1 MQEPAHPFRTD
12 APIWLSNGA
21 YGSLLTAAGTGF
33 SLYGDHLLTNWQD
46 DCCEDD
52 LGFTIALRDAADGK
66 LWTASG
72 AVLPGGDRGTLTAL
86 PEGAVLERRSRTLQA
101 RVELEVLAESP
112 VERRRLTLTN
122 EGRRATEIEITG
134 FLEVVLHDP
143 AAHAAHPAFSKLFVQ
158 TRRHAAEALLLATR
172 RPRANGETHPTM
184 ALAMVGAPAFDWE
197 TDRARFRGRGR
208 RLAAARG
215 LRAPLSRTVGNVL
228 DPMLALRTTVHLGAG
243 ESVSLLFLIAAAADE
258 ATILAQLRAAP
269 DAVALAPAHVIDA
282 AAARLEEGT
291 KSLADAPLWRRLSAM
306 RLAAATPA
314 ASTVA
319 TARPAPSPRPSPPPP
334 QPSAPPLP
342 RSGSAV
348 AFGSSN
354 GHGQFSPDGQEY
366 QMQLRREADGC
377 LRLPPM
383 PWTNVIANER
393 FGLIASE
400 KGSLSTFAGNS
411 RLHRL
416 TPWSN
421 DPLIDP
427 HDEAFYVRDAATGEY
442 WSLLPGPRPAAHHY
456 EVAHGFGYSRW
467 QHRHADLDSE
477 VTVFVPCADPLR
489 IADIRIRNT
498 GSTARRVALYAYNRW
513 VLGATPASSF
523 GQLQVEFDAARRAV
537 LARNPEAGVFSS
549 SLAFATF
556 AGIEADVD
564 ACIDRAHFLGSPGSV
579 AAPAALDAGGPLCAD
594 QGVDACAA
602 LRIEVGIEPGA
613 EVRLA
618 ALLGAAE
625 SLDEI
630 DVLRE
635 RYHSAAAVADAY
647 RAVRDFW
654 SATHARMQIATPVPA
669 IDLMVNGWLGY
680 QTIACRLWARS
691 ACYQSGG
698 AFGFRDQ
705 LQDAAA
711 LALTQPQFLREQ
723 LLRNAAHQFPEGDVL
738 HWWHPPTGVGVRT
751 RFADDLVWLPY
762 LTAHY
767 VAVTGDR
774 AILHEQL
781 PFVTGA
787 ALAADEDERY
797 FLPARDEQTQNLYS
811 HCVRALERAM
821 TCGAHGLPLFGGGDW
836 NDGMNRVGHAG
847 RGESVWMGFFLFQT
861 LGDFLP
867 LCADFGDE
875 TRAARFAAYRADLE
889 RHLNDEGWDGE
900 WYRRA
905 FYDNGHALGSATS
918 DECRIDALA
927 QAWAVMTGIASP
939 ERAAAALDAL
949 ERHLISDRDGLI
961 RLLTPPFENT
971 AEDPG
976 YIKGYVAG
984 VRENGGQYT
993 HAALWVVR
1001 AMAEAGRRTR
1011 AAQLLEMLSPVTHT
1025 ADAERVARYQAEPY
1039 VIAAD
1044 VYGAAPHVGRGGW
1057 TWYTGSAGWMLR
1069 VTIESLLGFGIEAG
1083 EWLTLTPRIPDE
1095 WPGFRLTHRRPDGT
1109 QYQIEVD
1116 NPQRVAGRV
1125 RAAWLDGAPLL
1136 IGATGLRVALA
1147 HDQRLHLLR
1156 VTLGPEGEPWPR

>member
-1 MQEPAHPFRTD
+1 MEEPSTLIATD
-12 APIWLSNGA
+12 SPIWLSNGV
-21 YGSLLTAAGTGF
+21 YGSLLTAGGTGF
-33 SLYGDHLLTNWQD
+33 SLCGDHLLTNWQD

-52 LGFTIALRDAADGK
+52 LGFTIVLRDAADGG
-66 LWTASG
+66 LWTACG
-72 AVLPGGDRGTLTAL
+72 ATLPGGDRGTLRAQAC
-86 PEGAVLERRSRTLQA
+86 GAVLERRSGALRA
-101 RVELEVLAESP
+101 RVEVDVLEVAP
-112 VERRRLTLTN
+112 VERRRLTLSN
-122 EGRRATEIEITG
+122 EGTRAAEIEITG
-134 FLEVVLHDP
+134 LLEVVLNTP

-158 TRRHAAEALLLATR
+158 THRHASKALLLATR
-172 RPRANGETHPTM
+172 RPRANGEIHSTM
-184 ALAMVGAPAFDWE
+184 ALALEGAPLFDWE
-197 TDRARFRGRGR
+197 TDRTRFLGRGR

-243 ESVSLLFLIAAAADE
+243 ETVSLLFMIAAAADE
-258 ATILAQLRAAP
+258 ATVLEHLSSAPAA
-269 DAVALAPAHVIDA
+269 DTLAPARVIDA
-282 AAARLEEGT
+282 EAARLAEGT
-291 KSLADAPLWRRLSAM
+291 AALAEAPLWRQMLAM
-306 RLAAATPA
+306 RLAAASPGKARSMAPEA
-314 ASTVA
+314 AP
-319 TARPAPSPRPSPPPP
+319 PAPRSTSIAALHGVNGFGRF
-334 QPSAPPLP
+334 SA
-342 RSGSAV
+342 
-348 AFGSSN
+348 
-354 GHGQFSPDGQEY
+354 DGREY
-366 QMQLRREADGC
+366 QMQIRRESDGC

-421 DPLIDP
+421 DPIIDP
-427 HDEAFYVRDAATGEY
+427 HEEAFYLRDDASGEY
-442 WSLLPGPRPAAHHY
+442 WSLLPGPRPAALRY

-467 QHRHADLDSE
+467 QHRHADLDCE

-489 IADIRIRNT
+489 IADLRIRNT
-498 GSTARRVALYAYNRW
+498 GGTARRIALYAYNRW
-513 VLGATPASSF
+513 VLGATPAASF
-523 GQLQVEFDAARRAV
+523 GHLQVEFDAARRTV
-537 LARNPEAGVFSS
+537 LARNPNAGVFSS
-549 SLAFATF
+549 SIAFAAF
-556 AGIEADVD
+556 AGVAADVD
-564 ACIDRAHFLGSPGSV
+564 ACIDRIRFLGNPGS
-579 AAPAALDAGGPLCAD
+579 ATAPAAIGAGGPLCAEA
-594 QGVDACAA
+594 GIDACAA
-602 LRIEVGIEPGA
+602 LRIELVVESGA
-613 EVRLA
+613 EIRLA
-618 ALLGAAE
+618 ALLGAAD

-630 DVLRE
+630 DALRE
-635 RYHSAAAVADAY
+635 RYRSGAAIADAY
-647 RAVRDFW
+647 RAVLDYW
-654 SATHARMQIATPVPA
+654 SATHSRLQIKTPVPA
-669 IDLMVNGWLGY
+669 IDLMVNGWLAY

-691 ACYQSGG
+691 AFYQSGG

-738 HWWHPPTGVGVRT
+738 HWWHPPEGVGIRT

-762 LTAHY
+762 LAAHY

-774 AILHEQL
+774 AILREQL

-787 ALAADEDERY
+787 ELAPDEDERY
-797 FLPARDEQTQNLYS
+797 FLAARDERTESLYG
-811 HCVRALERAM
+811 HCVLALERAM
-821 TCGAHGLPLFGGGDW
+821 TSGAHGLPLFGGGDW

-867 LCADFGDE
+867 LCAEFGDE
-875 TRAARFAAYRADLE
+875 ARAARFEAYRTDLLL
-889 RHLNDEGWDGE
+889 HLNDAGWDGD

-905 FYDNGHALGSATS
+905 FYDNGHALGSAAS

-927 QAWAVMTGIASP
+927 QAWAVMTGVASP

-949 ERHLISDRDGLI
+949 EQHLISDREGLI

-971 AEDPG
+971 PEDPG

-1011 AAQLLEMLSPVTHT
+1011 AAQLLEMLSPITHT
-1025 ADAERVARYQAEPY
+1025 ADAERVARYQVEPY

-1069 VTIESLLGFGIEAG
+1069 VTIETLLGFGIEAG
-1083 EWLTLTPRIPDE
+1083 EWLTLRPRIPDE
-1095 WPGFRLTHRRPDGT
+1095 WPGFKLEHRRPDGT
-1109 QYQIEVD
+1109 QYRIEVE
-1116 NPQRVAGRV
+1116 NPTGVAARVN
-1125 RAAWLDGAPLL
+1125 AASLDGAAVP
-1136 IGATGLRVALA
+1136 IGVAGLRVALA
-1147 HDQRLHLLR
+1147 HDQQLHVLR
-1156 VTLGPEGEPWPR
+1156 VLLGS